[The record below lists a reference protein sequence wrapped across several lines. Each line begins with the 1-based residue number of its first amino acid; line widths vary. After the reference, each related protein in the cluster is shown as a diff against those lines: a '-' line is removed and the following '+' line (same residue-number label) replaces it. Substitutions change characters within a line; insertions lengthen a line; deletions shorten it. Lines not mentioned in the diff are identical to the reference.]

1 MERKIV
7 TLDNLEYFYEK
18 LKDTLNDNDDI
29 IDVLN
34 QSISNK
40 QDTIADLE
48 TIRQGAA
55 KGATALQSYTEQY
68 KGTVTGVK
76 VNGTTKNPSSGVVDL
91 GTVITSHQDISGK
104 QDKIPV
110 QSYGNSSTTLSIAP
124 NALHKWGTVSTLT
137 ITLTAPT
144 DTSVYNEYMIQF
156 TSGSTPTTLS
166 VPSTV
171 KWVSEPKI
179 EANKTYQVSI
189 VDNIG
194 LIIGV

>member
-1 MERKIV
+1 MSYNSK
-7 TLDNLEYFYEK
+7 Y
-18 LKDTLNDNDDI
+18 
-29 IDVLN
+29 
-34 QSISNK
+34 
-40 QDTIADLE
+40 
-48 TIRQGAA
+48 
-55 KGATALQSYTEQY
+55 KGAEVDAALDLAKSALQQEQY

-76 VNGTTKNPSSGVVDL
+76 VNGSTKSPTSGIVDL
-91 GTVITSHQDISGK
+91 GTVITAHQDISGK

-110 QSYGNSSTTLSIAP
+110 QSYGTSSTTLSIAP
-124 NALHKWGTVSTLT
+124 NVLHKWGTVSTLT

-171 KWVSEPKI
+171 KWVSEPMI
-179 EANKTYQVSI
+179 EANKTYQISI

>member
-1 MERKIV
+1 M
-7 TLDNLEYFYEK
+7 
-18 LKDTLNDNDDI
+18 
-29 IDVLN
+29 
-34 QSISNK
+34 
-40 QDTIADLE
+40 
-48 TIRQGAA
+48 
-55 KGATALQSYTEQY
+55 
-68 KGTVTGVK
+68 
-76 VNGTTKNPSSGVVDL
+76 
-91 GTVITSHQDISGK
+91 ITSHQDISGK
-104 QDKIPV
+104 MDKIPV
-110 QSYGNSSTTLSIAP
+110 QNHGTSSTTLSIAP
-124 NALHKWGTVSTLT
+124 NVLHKWGTVSELT

-156 TSGSTPTTLS
+156 SCGNTPTTLS

>member
-1 MERKIV
+1 MSYNSKYTGAEV
-7 TLDNLEYFYEK
+7 EAALDK
-18 LKDTLNDNDDI
+18 
-29 IDVLN
+29 
-34 QSISNK
+34 
-40 QDTIADLE
+40 
-48 TIRQGAA
+48 A
-55 KGATALQSYTEQY
+55 KTALQTEQY

-76 VNGTTKNPSSGVVDL
+76 INGSTKSPSSGTVDIGSVVTSIKINGSTKSPSSGVLDL

-104 QDKIPV
+104 MDKIAV
-110 QSYGNSSTTLSIAP
+110 QNHGTSSTTLSIAP
-124 NALHKWGTVSTLT
+124 NVLHKWGTVSRLT

-166 VPSTV
+166 VPSAV

-194 LIIGV
+194 LIVGV